1 MAKRR
6 TKDGEAPLTGE
17 DLDLWRQ
24 VTRDA
29 RPLAGRDTK
38 PTTPAPKTPS
48 DGPAPPA
55 APAKSAAPAKTAA
68 APPAPRRPAPPELAP
83 GTVAGVDRRT
93 AERLKRGQLAV
104 EATLDLHGRTQAEA
118 HQAVEAFLDRCQSAG
133 KRYVMILPGRGHRHE
148 DGGVLRR
155 NLPLWLNER
164 GNRARIL
171 AMATAQPKHGGA
183 GALYLLLKRQR
194 PD

>member
-24 VTRDA
+24 VTRAA
-29 RPLAGRDTK
+29 RPLAGREAK
-38 PTTPAPKTPS
+38 PTTPTPKAPSPPS
-48 DGPAPPA
+48 
-55 APAKSAAPAKTAA
+55 APAKSAASARSVA

-83 GTVAGVDRRT
+83 GTVAGIDRRT

-104 EATLDLHGRTQAEA
+104 EATLDLHGQTQAEA
-118 HQAVEAFLDRCQSAG
+118 HRAVEAFLARCQSAG
-133 KRYVMILPGRGHRHE
+133 KRCVLIITGRGHRHE

-164 GNRARIL
+164 TNRARIL
-171 AMATAQPKHGGA
+171 AIATAQPKHGGA

>member
-1 MAKRR
+1 MTKRR
-6 TKDGEAPLTGE
+6 TKDGEAPLAGE

-24 VTRDA
+24 VTRDT
-29 RPLAGRDTK
+29 RPLAGRDAK
-38 PTTPAPKTPS
+38 PTMPAPK
-48 DGPAPPA
+48 APA
-55 APAKSAAPAKTAA
+55 APAAPTKSTASPKPTPAKPT
-68 APPAPRRPAPPELAP
+68 PRRPAPPELAP
-83 GTVAGVDRRT
+83 GTVAGIDRRT

-104 EATLDLHGRTQAEA
+104 EATLDLHGRTQVEA
-118 HQAVEAFLDRCQSAG
+118 HRAVEAFLSRTQSAG
-133 KRYVMILPGRGHRHE
+133 KRCVLIITGRGHRHE

-164 GNRARIL
+164 SNRARIL

-194 PD
+194 PE

>member
-1 MAKRR
+1 MAKRP
-6 TKDGEAPLTGE
+6 TKGGEAPLTGE
-17 DLDLWRQ
+17 DLDLWRR

-29 RPLAGRDTK
+29 RPLAGREAK
-38 PTTPAPKTPS
+38 PITPLPGTPLP
-48 DGPAPPA
+48 GTPPPGAPA
-55 APAKSAAPAKTAA
+55 APAAAAKSTAA
-68 APPAPRRPAPPELAP
+68 QPAPRRPAPPALAP

-118 HQAVEAFLDRCQSAG
+118 HRAVEAFLVRSQSAG
-133 KRYVMILPGRGHRHE
+133 KRCVLIITGRGHRHE

-164 GNRARIL
+164 TNRARIL

-194 PD
+194 PE

>member
-29 RPLAGRDTK
+29 RPLAGREAK
-38 PTTPAPKTPS
+38 PTTPPPKA
-48 DGPAPPA
+48 PAPPA
-55 APAKSAAPAKTAA
+55 TPAKSAASARSVA

-83 GTVAGVDRRT
+83 GTVAGIDRRT

-104 EATLDLHGRTQAEA
+104 EATLDLHGQTQAEA
-118 HQAVEAFLDRCQSAG
+118 HRAVEAFLARCQSAG
-133 KRYVMILPGRGHRHE
+133 KRCVLIITGRGHRHE

-155 NLPLWLNER
+155 NLPLWLNE
-164 GNRARIL
+164 GTNRARIL
-171 AMATAQPKHGGA
+171 AIATAQPKHGGA

>member
-29 RPLAGRDTK
+29 RPLAGREAK
-38 PTTPAPKTPS
+38 PTTPPQKA
-48 DGPAPPA
+48 PAPPA
-55 APAKSAAPAKTAA
+55 APTKIVAPPRPTAA
-68 APPAPRRPAPPELAP
+68 KPAPRRPAPPELAP
-83 GTVAGVDRRT
+83 GTVAGIDRRT

-104 EATLDLHGRTQAEA
+104 EATLDLHGQTQAEA
-118 HQAVEAFLDRCQSAG
+118 HRAVEAFLARCQSAG
-133 KRYVMILPGRGHRHE
+133 KRCVLIITGRGHRHE

-155 NLPLWLNER
+155 NLPHWLNER
-164 GNRARIL
+164 TNRARIL
-171 AMATAQPKHGGA
+171 AIATAQPKHGGA